1 MASGEE
7 LCYKG
12 WQHQFGIDVE
22 KDFGKAFEY
31 YKQAA
36 DLDNGEGL
44 FWTGF
49 CYNWGIGVNK
59 DDKEAFKH
67 YLRSAETGYYNGIYK
82 TAICFKFGIGIEEDK
97 DKHKEWFNKDSLK
110 QVRFYAE
117 RDSEAKCEIC
127 NNFKTG
133 LSWCITCYPDMT
145 IQSWTSR
152 DKKIDDLLK
161 FFQLRTCTRCYL
173 VKWIPFEKLV
183 NIEKIGEGG
192 FGSVFSAIMWNND
205 LCEHVALKTIQNFKE
220 VSLFNSILNSILQM
234 CLCLILY

>member
-49 CYNWGIGVNK
+49 CYNWGI
-59 DDKEAFKH
+59 
-67 YLRSAETGYYNGIYK
+67 
-82 TAICFKFGIGIEEDK
+82 EEDK

-117 RDSEAKCEIC
+117 RD
-127 NNFKTG
+127 
-133 LSWCITCYPDMT
+133 
-145 IQSWTSR
+145 
-152 DKKIDDLLK
+152 
-161 FFQLRTCTRCYL
+161 
-173 VKWIPFEKLV
+173 
-183 NIEKIGEGG
+183 
-192 FGSVFSAIMWNND
+192 
-205 LCEHVALKTIQNFKE
+205 
-220 VSLFNSILNSILQM
+220 
-234 CLCLILY
+234 